1 MRVGIY
7 SLGCKVNIYESEYVE
22 RLLKNNGFTIVSF
35 DSEADIYIINT
46 CSVTNEADRK
56 SRQIISRARK
66 NNSNAVIVVMG
77 CYSQVKSNDIDADI
91 VIGNKDKS
99 KIVDLIN
106 EYVDKKNKIKRVY
119 NLRDINEFESMEI
132 DSFDNHTRA
141 FVKIQDGCNAFC
153 SYCIIPY
160 TRGPIRSK
168 KPDDVIREVTNLVNN
183 GYKEIILTG
192 IHTGKYGL
200 DLDNY
205 SLYDLLKEIIK
216 IDGIYRVRLSS
227 IEINEL
233 NDDILNLVKNS
244 SIIARHFHIP
254 LQSGSDKILK
264 LMNRKYDLD
273 YFLDRINKIR
283 SIDKDISITTDLIV
297 GFPSED
303 DNDFNDT
310 INFLN
315 RIKFTK
321 IHTFPYSK
329 RDNTKAS
336 VMPNQVNGD
345 IKKKRVKKVIELSNY
360 YENIFYNKYIGSV
373 LDGVSEIR
381 DDGSSVV
388 HTSNFIP
395 VIIKDN
401 IDNND
406 IVKVRILD
414 VTSDN
419 KVYGSLVKE

>member
-1 MRVGIY
+1 MLFR
-7 SLGCKVNIYESEYVE
+7 SL
-22 RLLKNNGFTIVSF
+22 
-35 DSEADIYIINT
+35 
-46 CSVTNEADRK
+46 
-56 SRQIISRARK
+56 
-66 NNSNAVIVVMG
+66 
-77 CYSQVKSNDIDADI
+77 
-91 VIGNKDKS
+91 S
-99 KIVDLIN
+99 K
-106 EYVDKKNKIKRVY
+106 
-119 NLRDINEFESMEI
+119 F
-132 DSFDNHTRA
+132 
-141 FVKIQDGCNAFC
+141 
-153 SYCIIPY
+153 
-160 TRGPIRSK
+160 
-168 KPDDVIREVTNLVNN
+168 
-183 GYKEIILTG
+183 
-192 IHTGKYGL
+192 
-200 DLDNY
+200 
-205 SLYDLLKEIIK
+205 
-216 IDGIYRVRLSS
+216 
-227 IEINEL
+227 
-233 NDDILNLVKNS
+233 
-244 SIIARHFHIP
+244 
-254 LQSGSDKILK
+254 
-264 LMNRKYDLD
+264 
-273 YFLDRINKIR
+273 
-283 SIDKDISITTDLIV
+283 ISITTDLIV